1 METVQVLVVDDEP
14 GIRKSI
20 ARVISGFTV
29 PVPDFDVEV
38 GFDVSE
44 AESGEQA
51 LEMIH
56 ARPPQILL
64 LDNKLPGITGLE
76 VLERIADMN
85 LDLHTVVITAYA
97 SIETAVRA
105 TKQGAFDFL
114 PKPFTPSELK
124 NAVQKTTKHLVV
136 SRHAKALAAEKRKVR
151 FQFISVLAHE
161 LKAPLNAVEGY
172 LNILKDPHFAAD
184 GHIRGEFIDRCM
196 VRTGF
201 MRKMI
206 ADLLDLTRI
215 ESGELQREITECDVI
230 HACQTSLDTMAPEAR
245 ERGISLILHADA
257 PVALLGDPAELS
269 IMLNNLVSNAVKYNR
284 DGGHVDVTV
293 KRKDG
298 YVTIAV
304 ADTGIGMTREEA
316 AKLFQDFVRIKN
328 EKTANILG
336 SGLGLSTVKKLALL
350 YGGDI
355 KVVSEPGQG
364 STFTLA
370 IKDVTAQAPAPAQPP
385 A

>member
-1 METVQVLVVDDEP
+1 METVNVLVVDDEL
-14 GIRKSI
+14 GIRAAVS
-20 ARVISGFTV
+20 RVLRGFTV
-29 PVPDFDVEV
+29 AVPDFELEV

-51 LEMIH
+51 LDIIQ
-56 ARPPQILL
+56 ATPPQILL
-64 LDNKLPGITGLE
+64 LDNKLPGISGME
-76 VLERIADMN
+76 VLEQVAPLGLDM
-85 LDLHTVVITAYA
+85 HIVIITAYA

-114 PKPFTPSELK
+114 PKPFTPTDLK
-124 NAVQKTTKHLVV
+124 STVRKTTKHLVV
-136 SRHAKALAAEKRKVR
+136 TRHAKALAAEKRRLR

-172 LNILKDPHFAAD
+172 LNILRDPGLVKDERVH
-184 GHIRGEFIDRCM
+184 HEFIERCL

-206 ADLLDLTRI
+206 VDLLDLTRI
-215 ESGELQREITECDVI
+215 ESGERPREIQDCDLV
-230 HACQTSLDTMAPEAR
+230 HAARAALDTAAPDAR
-245 ERGISLILHADA
+245 ERGIVLALHADGPIPLRA
-257 PVALLGDPAELS
+257 DPAELA

-284 DGGHVDVTV
+284 DQGRVDVTLRRRNGEAV
-293 KRKDG
+293 
-298 YVTIAV
+298 IAV
-304 ADTGIGMTREEA
+304 SDTGIGLTKDEA
-316 AKLFQDFVRIKN
+316 AKLFNDFVRIKN

-355 KVVSEPGQG
+355 KVASDPDKG
-364 STFTLA
+364 STFTLTVRDA
-370 IKDVTAQAPAPAQPP
+370 DAASAQTAADR
-385 A
+385 